1 MASCKIGKVIKLA
14 EKILTKTL
22 INSVVSIIVH
32 FNKYIIK
39 DHAISLFDERAVP
52 DI

>member
-1 MASCKIGKVIKLA
+1 MIKLA
-14 EKILTKTL
+14 ETILTQTL
-22 INSVVSIIVH
+22 IDSVVSIIVH

-39 DHAISLFDERAVP
+39 DRAISFFDELAVP